1 MIWIRN
7 TTTYSLAYNLFSVQ
21 RLIQK
26 EKVDL
31 AREKGAQISVV
42 AKMIIKQGWSE
53 IIIMKHKQ
61 AIHYTCFFIF
71 SLLCLYNWS
80 IYTLYLFF
88 IFSLLCLYVT
98 NLIKKL
104 ELSLLVTFIFNKD

>member
-1 MIWIRN
+1 MTWIRN

-26 EKVDL
+26 EKVDI
-31 AREKGAQISVV
+31 AREKGVQISVV
-42 AKMIIKQGWSE
+42 AKMIVKQGWSE
-53 IIIMKHKQ
+53 IIIMKYKQ
-61 AIHYTCFFIF
+61 AIHYTSFFIF
-71 SLLCLYNWS
+71 SLCLYNWS

-88 IFSLLCLYVT
+88 IFSLCLYVT

-104 ELSLLVTFIFNKD
+104 ELGLLVTFIFNKD

>member
-1 MIWIRN
+1 MTWIRN

-26 EKVDL
+26 EKVDI
-31 AREKGAQISVV
+31 AREKDVQISVV
-42 AKMIIKQGWSE
+42 AKMIVKQGWSE
-53 IIIMKHKQ
+53 IIIMKYKQ

-71 SLLCLYNWS
+71 SLCLYNWS

-88 IFSLLCLYVT
+88 IFSLCLYVT

-104 ELSLLVTFIFNKD
+104 ELGLLVTFIFNKD